1 MEPPNLTS
9 LLYLYA
15 EVFGADL
22 LRYVVGA
29 GGVFVIV
36 NLCLAARLANQK
48 IRTTGPVSG
57 QILRELTA
65 SLRTVA
71 IFAAVGTAIG
81 LGSRLGI
88 IEIYREIAEYGWGY
102 FAFSIIF
109 LIVAHDAWFYW
120 SHRLLHHR
128 SLFRRLHRLHHRSHN
143 PTPFTS
149 YSFDIGEAVINA
161 AFLPLILL
169 LLPAHPVAL
178 FVFVTHMI
186 LRNAIGHCGIEVFPA
201 GSKGKPLIG
210 WLTSVTHHDLHHSH
224 GRWNMGLYFTWWDRW
239 MGTEH
244 PDYLDRFAEVAP
256 RATPAMV
263 RIATLSIMLIAGL
276 FANRAEA
283 YELNGRYATPG
294 LGAIIAFEACGDDST
309 AKCARLDWAWNPS
322 EMKGARVGDILAH
335 ELTFDGTAWTGAMV
349 SPENGWRFK
358 GTLQQSNPNA
368 LAVRGCAGPICVR
381 QTWYSVQSLRQ
392 ILSD

>member
-1 MEPPNLTS
+1 
-9 LLYLYA
+9 
-15 EVFGADL
+15 
-22 LRYVVGA
+22 
-29 GGVFVIV
+29 
-36 NLCLAARLANQK
+36 
-48 IRTTGPVSG
+48 
-57 QILRELTA
+57 
-65 SLRTVA
+65 
-71 IFAAVGTAIG
+71 
-81 LGSRLGI
+81 
-88 IEIYREIAEYGWGY
+88 
-102 FAFSIIF
+102 
-109 LIVAHDAWFYW
+109 
-120 SHRLLHHR
+120 
-128 SLFRRLHRLHHRSHN
+128 
-143 PTPFTS
+143 
-149 YSFDIGEAVINA
+149 
-161 AFLPLILL
+161 
-169 LLPAHPVAL
+169 
-178 FVFVTHMI
+178 
-186 LRNAIGHCGIEVFPA
+186 
-201 GSKGKPLIG
+201 
-210 WLTSVTHHDLHHSH
+210 
-224 GRWNMGLYFTWWDRW
+224 MGLYFTWWDRW

-283 YELNGRYATPG
+283 FELNGRYATPG

-358 GTLQQSNPNA
+358 GTLQQSNPNS